1 VQIGTLQSGI
11 GRAKWIP
18 GIDGRMKRFALS
30 SVQALYTRLRKNPI
44 IRRIIRN
51 SGYLLSSTAI
61 SAVLSMGQSVLA
73 ARLLGVAGFGILG
86 TITQFTSVIN
96 RFTSARMSEL
106 VVNYVGEYNV
116 NGKKQYAA
124 AVFKVASLTEFVL
137 SIFAFGLVVL
147 LAPLGARY
155 LAHDPSLRDI
165 FAIYGLMILANIIS
179 ESSTGLLSVFDKFR
193 SIAIINVVQS
203 VLTMLLIVGAFVVKG
218 GLMHVVLAYL
228 LGKAIS
234 ALMITFV
241 ALWQAGVH
249 WGKNWWRAPISL
261 LVDRRRELIR
271 FGLSSNLS
279 VTLNLV
285 TRDSELLWLS
295 ALSTPLQVGYYKLTL
310 AILNIILLPV
320 QPLLT
325 ATYRDLALEV
335 ARKQWENV
343 RYLLRSGSIILSAYS
358 VPACLGLAAFGPW
371 LIAAIYSPEFLPT
384 TYHGLLIVLPSV
396 LLVNVFYWNRKL
408 LLTLGK
414 PEFPVKVNLVAALLK
429 IVGIL
434 LLVPRWGALGM
445 AVLLSAFF
453 MGTTTAQVVQ
463 GLRSLRQAVG
473 SPSSIAGS

>member
-1 VQIGTLQSGI
+1 
-11 GRAKWIP
+11 
-18 GIDGRMKRFALS
+18 
-30 SVQALYTRLRKNPI
+30 
-44 IRRIIRN
+44 
-51 SGYLLSSTAI
+51 
-61 SAVLSMGQSVLA
+61 
-73 ARLLGVAGFGILG
+73 
-86 TITQFTSVIN
+86 
-96 RFTSARMSEL
+96 
-106 VVNYVGEYNV
+106 
-116 NGKKQYAA
+116 
-124 AVFKVASLTEFVL
+124 
-137 SIFAFGLVVL
+137 
-147 LAPLGARY
+147 
-155 LAHDPSLRDI
+155 
-165 FAIYGLMILANIIS
+165 
-179 ESSTGLLSVFDKFR
+179 
-193 SIAIINVVQS
+193 
-203 VLTMLLIVGAFVVKG
+203 
-218 GLMHVVLAYL
+218 MHVVLAYL
-228 LGKAIS
+228 LGKVIS
-234 ALMITFV
+234 ALLITFV

-249 WGKNWWRAPISL
+249 WGRNWWKAPISL
-261 LVDRRRELIR
+261 LADRRRELIR

-310 AILNIILLPV
+310 AILNILLLPV
-320 QPLLT
+320 QPFLT

-358 VPACLGLAAFGPW
+358 VPACLGLVAFGPW
-371 LIAAIYSPEFLPT
+371 LIATIYSPEFLPT

-429 IVGIL
+429 IVGIV

-453 MGTTTAQVVQ
+453 MGTTAAQVVQ

-473 SPSSIAGS
+473 SPSTIAGS